1 VTGISNRALARARS
15 AVPIAVA
22 VAALT
27 LLSAC
32 AGVPTSG
39 PVQRGQTVVEERGPI
54 FPVGSA
60 GPNMGDSPGAIVS
73 GFLRAQATGFTDDF
87 QFAVA
92 RQFLS
97 DSARNKW
104 DPLKGALVYASSSS
118 PNVQL
123 TGDNQ
128 VRVGIVRAGKLQPGG
143 QFDEDSG
150 ASQSIEYVLQKDA
163 AGQWRIT
170 NPDDGL
176 VVSKADFDELFL
188 RTTIYFPSSDGNYLV
203 PDVRWFANRS
213 VPTQVV
219 RAVLGGPSSF
229 LHDSTRKVTPDGVK
243 LSSDAVTVTDGIA
256 EVDLSAEE
264 TAATPA
270 DRALLK
276 VQLGAVFQQLPKI
289 QGVRIN
295 VGGIELTTPD
305 PPQLAGDPQPAGI
318 LWYLADQHLV
328 QLQLQGNPPT
338 PVAAPGVD
346 LSTVAQPSDPAIG
359 YGVGGP
365 VFLLSQSQNLM
376 YVPADGT
383 APRQV
388 LAGSGRLAPPSVD
401 RFGWA
406 WTAEVQSSG
415 LVHAVAQDGT
425 GYELH
430 ADWLDGRSVQSLRV
444 SRDGA
449 RLVIIST
456 GPVGGV
462 EVDVVGVQRQSG
474 APEKLGD
481 PVRIGATLTGASTVA
496 WVDEASVAVLGRT
509 AGSLDQGVYIV
520 PIGGPTRLVRSRP
533 DAIALAAGRDDRALY
548 VSNADG
554 QLYLSGSTS
563 GSPLAT
569 GVTYPTLQG

>member
-1 VTGISNRALARARS
+1 MSNRALTRARS
-15 AVPIAVA
+15 AVPIA

-39 PVQRGQTVVEERGPI
+39 PVQRGETVVEERGPI

-60 GPNMGDSPGAIVS
+60 GPNLGDSPEAIVR
-73 GFLRAQATGFTDDF
+73 GFLRAQATGFTDGF

-92 RQFLS
+92 RQFLG

-118 PNVQL
+118 PDFQV
-123 TGDNQ
+123 TGADQ
-128 VRVGIVRAGKLQPGG
+128 VRVGIVRAGTLQPGG

-170 NPDDGL
+170 NPGDGL

-188 RTTIYFPSSDGNYLV
+188 RTTIYFPSTDGNYLV
-203 PDVRWFANRS
+203 PDVRWFANQS
-213 VPTQVV
+213 LPTQVV
-219 RAVLGGPSSF
+219 RAVLGGPSTF
-229 LHDSTRKVTPDGVK
+229 LHDSARKVTPDGVR

-256 EVDLSAEE
+256 QVDLSAEE
-264 TAATPA
+264 TAAAPE

-295 VGGIELTTPD
+295 VGGVELTTPD
-305 PPQLAGDPQPAGI
+305 PPQLAGDPQPAQI

-346 LSTVAQPSDPAIG
+346 LSTVAEPSNPAIG

-365 VFLLSQSQNLM
+365 IFLLSQAQNLM

-388 LAGSGRLAPPSVD
+388 LAGGGHLVPPSVD

-406 WTAEVQSSG
+406 WTAEMQSSG
-415 LVHAVAQDGT
+415 SVHAVAQDGT
-425 GYELH
+425 APGLR

-456 GPVGGV
+456 SPVGGV
-462 EVDVVGVQRQSG
+462 EVDVVGVQRQNG

-481 PVRIGATLTGASTVA
+481 PLRVGATLTGAVTVA
-496 WVDEASVAVLGRT
+496 WVDEASVAVLGRI
-509 AGSLDQGVYIV
+509 AGSPDQGVYIV

-533 DAIALAAGRDDRALY
+533 DATALATGRGDRALY
-548 VSNADG
+548 VSNAAG
-554 QLYLSGSTS
+554 QLSLSGSTS

>member
-1 VTGISNRALARARS
+1 MSPSTCSTGSGEPTRRARG
-15 AVPIAVA
+15 AP
-22 VAALT
+22 AAPV
-27 LLSAC
+27 SGSRSPSRMPAC
-32 AGVPTSG
+32 TAAGCRHGVSPGAAPASGSRCRAAPESSSPTRRSRWFPSRPRHCRSRTRVRGGAWTPLGCPTSTTWRHG
-39 PVQRGQTVVEERGPI
+39 DRHLEPRAEERGPI
-54 FPVGSA
+54 FPVGPA
-60 GPNMGDSPGAIVS
+60 GPNVGDSPGAIVR

-118 PNVQL
+118 PDVQL

-128 VRVGIVRAGKLQPGG
+128 VRVEIVRAGTLQPGG

-176 VVSKADFDELFL
+176 VVSKADFDELFV

-203 PDVRWFANRS
+203 PDVRWFASRS

-219 RAVLGGPSSF
+219 RAVLGGPSAF
-229 LHDSTRKVTPDGVK
+229 LHDSARKVTADGVK

-256 EVDLSAEE
+256 QVDLSAEE
-264 TAATPA
+264 TAAAPE

-295 VGGIELTTPD
+295 VGGVELSTPD
-305 PPQLAGDPQPAGI
+305 PPQLVVDPQPAQI

-346 LSTVAQPSDPAIG
+346 LSTCLLYTSDAADDLLC
-359 YGVGGP
+359 VDLGG
-365 VFLLSQSQNLM
+365 
-376 YVPADGT
+376 
-383 APRQV
+383 R
-388 LAGSGRLAPPSVD
+388 R
-401 RFGWA
+401 
-406 WTAEVQSSG
+406 
-415 LVHAVAQDGT
+415 
-425 GYELH
+425 
-430 ADWLDGRSVQSLRV
+430 
-444 SRDGA
+444 
-449 RLVIIST
+449 IIKKKKTKS
-456 GPVGGV
+456 
-462 EVDVVGVQRQSG
+462 
-474 APEKLGD
+474 
-481 PVRIGATLTGASTVA
+481 
-496 WVDEASVAVLGRT
+496 
-509 AGSLDQGVYIV
+509 
-520 PIGGPTRLVRSRP
+520 
-533 DAIALAAGRDDRALY
+533 
-548 VSNADG
+548 
-554 QLYLSGSTS
+554 
-563 GSPLAT
+563 
-569 GVTYPTLQG
+569 